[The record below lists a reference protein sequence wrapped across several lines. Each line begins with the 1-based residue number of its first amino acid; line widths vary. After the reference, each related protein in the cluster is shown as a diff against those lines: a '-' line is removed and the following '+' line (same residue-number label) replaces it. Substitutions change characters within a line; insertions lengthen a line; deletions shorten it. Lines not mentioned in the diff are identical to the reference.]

1 MDRPTKLNNL
11 MGTIR
16 KCIEDGRYL
25 DTRHATQRQ
34 TERKVTRPEY
44 LHALLNGYHEKRK
57 DKFEIAYSSWNYAV
71 RGKTIDAREL
81 RIVVSF
87 DENNML
93 IITAIDLSKN

>member
-1 MDRPTKLNNL
+1 MDRAPKISNL
-11 MGTIR
+11 METIR
-16 KCIEDGRYL
+16 KCIEQGRYL

-34 TERKVTRPEY
+34 AERNVTRPEY

-57 DKFEIAYSSWNYAV
+57 DKFEEAYSTWNYSV

-93 IITAIDLSKN
+93 IITAIDLSKT

>member
-1 MDRPTKLNNL
+1 MDRAPKIHNL
-11 MGTIR
+11 METIR
-16 KCIEDGRYL
+16 KCIEQGRYL

-34 TERKVTRPEY
+34 AERSVTRPEY

-57 DKFEIAYSSWNYAV
+57 DKFEEAYNAWNYSI

-87 DENNML
+87 DVNNML
-93 IITAIDLSKN
+93 IITAIDLSKT